1 MLNGALDTSWLLEF
15 GVEGF
20 NAKSACGNAVEGVR
34 GMEGPHV
41 CAAMLVRRWWRRERM
56 TGPGFE
62 EGDGEVVG
70 ERVDALRF
78 REGAGEAKDIRSGPF
93 RGSIVR
99 RANSSAIKLSRK
111 W

>member
-1 MLNGALDTSWLLEF
+1 
-15 GVEGF
+15 
-20 NAKSACGNAVEGVR
+20 
-34 GMEGPHV
+34 
-41 CAAMLVRRWWRRERM
+41 M

-62 EGDGEVVG
+62 EGDGEVD

-93 RGSIVR
+93 GGSIVR